1 MKQTYRSTSL
11 RCTDFVPPHM
21 GMVKVGGE
29 DSAMGPFRR
38 LRDERERERE
48 SARALVLQRTVV
60 VVAVA
65 VAIGTGRT
73 EVRVVCECPNDG
85 WG

>member
-29 DSAMGPFRR
+29 ESAMGPFRR
-38 LRDERERERE
+38 FRDERER
-48 SARALVLQRTVV
+48 ARVGATKD
-60 VVAVA
+60 
-65 VAIGTGRT
+65 GRGSRSRSRDRDGT
-73 EVRVVCECPNDG
+73 EVRVRECPNDG
-85 WG
+85 WR